1 MKFKFYEYEKC
12 STCIKARKWLSERNL
27 EFDRIPIRKNPP
39 NEKELQRL
47 LVSQGN
53 DRKKLLNT
61 SSKDYRDPDVKNA
74 LPSMSDAQLFEFL
87 GQNGN
92 LVKRP
97 VLIAKDFALQGFKPE
112 VWAAE
117 VSGCQKI

>member
-27 EFDRIPIRKNPP
+27 DFERIPIRDNPP
-39 NEKELQRL
+39 NKKELQRL
-47 LVSQGN
+47 LDYHGGE
-53 DRKKLLNT
+53 RKKLLNT
-61 SSKDYRDPDVKNA
+61 SSKDYRDPAVKDA
-74 LPSMSDAQLFEFL
+74 LPSMSNVQLFEFL

-97 VLIAKDFALQGFKPE
+97 ALIAKDFVLQGFKPE
-112 VWAAE
+112 VWAE
-117 VSGCQKI
+117 KIG